1 MPLFVRLHRGLQ
13 LNRAGLKLYRA
24 VAMGFDYIA
33 EAADSVRSMEEMPA
47 ISVGVTFA
55 VAMYWLIRRLPQFRA
70 LHPDID
76 IHLIASD
83 RGFEAVAEQVDAG
96 IAYGSGYWPGFT
108 ATLLS
113 RGAVFP
119 VCSPA

>member
-1 MPLFVRLHRGLQ
+1 
-13 LNRAGLKLYRA
+13 
-24 VAMGFDYIA
+24 MGFDYIA
-33 EAADSVRSMEEMPA
+33 EAADAVRSMEEMPA

-119 VCSPA
+119 VCSPAYLAKRRRLHRVEQLLEETLAGP